1 MKARFLSW
9 FLFILCTQSV
19 AILGFESSPTSKS
32 EDFNLSKPRFG
43 GQLHGVNVTNG
54 LYAETGRKGLEG
66 KQQILVSLRG
76 QKGKGTY
83 GGGNP
88 ARRPRSSKGI
98 ASLSAGPCYLVSAAM
113 PHVILALMGL
123 LLPYFLT
130 GF

>member
-1 MKARFLSW
+1 MKTRFLPW

-19 AILGFESSPTSKS
+19 AILGFESFPRSKT

-54 LYAETGRKGLEG
+54 FYGEIERMGLEG
-66 KQQILVSLRG
+66 KQEILDSVKG
-76 QKGKGTY
+76 QRGKGTN

-88 ARRPRSSKGI
+88 ARHPRSSKGI
-98 ASLSAGPCYLVSAAM
+98 ASLSSGPRYLVSAAT

-123 LLPYFLT
+123 SLPYFLT